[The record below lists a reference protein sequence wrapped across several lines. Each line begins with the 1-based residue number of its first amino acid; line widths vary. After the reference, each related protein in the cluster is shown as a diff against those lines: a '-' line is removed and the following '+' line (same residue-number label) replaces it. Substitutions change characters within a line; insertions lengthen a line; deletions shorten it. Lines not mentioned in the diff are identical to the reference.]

1 MSRHRAM
8 MEGNS
13 GYQELMGNA
22 ELRRKIATYIV
33 RAATPELIG
42 YTAICDQVSKEFNE
56 GKDRKDQIGLTT
68 AFRYILQGRKNTMQF
83 VFENLIKDDPAYEQ
97 FVANKAF
104 RDAFLESMQKHHII
118 AMDYSDDYLQKVG
131 NLVADMHE
139 RFHLDVTFFAKYFLS
154 DKWLHE
160 EILKNVQ

>member
-1 MSRHRAM
+1 M

-13 GYQELMGNA
+13 GYQELTRNA
-22 ELRRKIATYIV
+22 ELRRKIATHIV

-42 YTAICDQVSKEFNE
+42 YTAICDQVSKELND

-83 VFENLIKDDPAYEQ
+83 VFENLVKDDPAYTR
-97 FVANKAF
+97 FITDKAF
-104 RDAFLESMQKHHII
+104 RDAFIESMQKHHVI

-131 NLVADMHE
+131 QLVADMHE
-139 RFHLDVTFFAKYFLS
+139 RFHIDVTVFAKYFLS

-160 EILKNVQ
+160 EILESVEERP